1 MNSEPIIVQ
10 LNKVCSIPQLK
21 SFCSQLLDRIVAGPD
36 PEAAYVLALS
46 IEEFGPVVSRECL
59 ESVGVI
65 VSSKLYYEIAFQS
78 YYKAANEGSA
88 QAARWVSH
96 FYSLGLP
103 PVEKD
108 DALRA
113 LWLAK
118 AASLG
123 DEISIGELRHEA
135 ER

>member
-1 MNSEPIIVQ
+1 MNSDSQIVE
-10 LNKVCSIPQLK
+10 LNKVCSIPQLQ
-21 SFCSQLLDRIVAGPD
+21 SLCSRLLDRIVAGPD
-36 PEAAYVLALS
+36 PEAAYILALTL
-46 IEEFGPVVSRECL
+46 EEFGPLVSRECL

-65 VSSKLYYEIAFQS
+65 VSSKLYYEIAFQW

-88 QAARWVSH
+88 QSARWVSH
-96 FYSLGLP
+96 FYRLGLP

-108 DALRA
+108 DSLRA
-113 LWLAK
+113 FWLAK

-123 DEISIGELRHEA
+123 DATSIGELEHEG

>member
-1 MNSEPIIVQ
+1 MNSEPLIVQ

-36 PEAAYVLALS
+36 PEAAYVLAL
-46 IEEFGPVVSRECL
+46 EEFGPVVSRECL
-59 ESVGVI
+59 ESIGVI
-65 VSSKLYYEIAFQS
+65 VSSKLYDERAFQS
-78 YYKAANEGSA
+78 YYKSANEGSA
-88 QAARWVSH
+88 HAARWVSH
-96 FYSLGLP
+96 FYFLGLP

-113 LWLAK
+113 VWLAK

-123 DEISIGELRHEA
+123 DEISIGESDH
-135 ER
+135 